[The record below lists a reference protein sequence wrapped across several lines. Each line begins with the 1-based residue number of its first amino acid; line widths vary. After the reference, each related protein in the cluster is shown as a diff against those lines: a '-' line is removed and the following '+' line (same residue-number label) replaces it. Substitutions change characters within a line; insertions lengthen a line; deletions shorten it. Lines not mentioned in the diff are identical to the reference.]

1 MKRVPHLKLCPRTQ
15 SDCDPA
21 DLMTRLLLLLCLV
34 TPLPAQLT
42 DAQKEDFLLNA
53 KVSGISRTSVGIT
66 QPLRATLTDGNITHD
81 ASIQRIDE
89 SAAVKQLPTGTE
101 INFRDYWGFN
111 VAAYQLDR
119 LLGLGMAPVTVA
131 RKYRRS
137 SASFAWWVDD
147 VAMMEL
153 DRYQKNLVP
162 PDLDAWNR
170 QMARVRVFNQLTYNT
185 DPNLGNVLIDKNW
198 KIWIIDYTRA
208 FRIHG
213 HLLKPEGLTVI
224 DRKLLDAMRAMTPDS
239 VKAAMGNTLTRR
251 EQRAL
256 LERRDKIVQLFSYKI
271 AAQGADAVLY
281 DEPR

>member
-1 MKRVPHLKLCPRTQ
+1 MKW
-15 SDCDPA
+15 
-21 DLMTRLLLLLCLV
+21 LLLIGFCLAAPLL
-34 TPLPAQLT
+34 AQLT
-42 DAQKEDFLLNA
+42 DSEKENFLLRA
-53 KVSGISRTSVGIT
+53 KVSRATTIGVGIT
-66 QPLRATLTDGNITHD
+66 QPLRATLEAGGLTHD
-81 ASIQRIDE
+81 AHIQRADE
-89 SAAVKQLPTGTE
+89 SSPVKYLPTGTE
-101 INFRDYWGFN
+101 LNFRDYWGFN
-111 VAAYQLDR
+111 VAAYKLDR
-119 LLGLGMAPVTVA
+119 LLGLGMVPVTVA

-170 QMARVRVFNQLTYNT
+170 QMAHVRVFNQLTYNT
-185 DPNLGNVLIDKNW
+185 DPNLSNVLIDKDW

-208 FRIHG
+208 FRIQG
-213 HLLKPEGLTVI
+213 HLLKPEGLTAI
-224 DRKLLDAMRAMTPDS
+224 DRKLLDSMRAMTPDS
-239 VKAAMGNTLTRR
+239 VKAAMGDTLNKR

-256 LERRDKIVQLFSYKI
+256 LERRDKIVQMFEDKI